1 MVKEDNIN
9 LFDTLEERL
18 DRILEGFTTL
28 KEENERLASRLRDK
42 ELEVETLK
50 NEISLLRNEKSDARK
65 RIERLIQRLEDIPLS
80 T

>member
-65 RIERLIQRLEDIPLS
+65 RIERLIQRLEGIPL
-80 T
+80 TT

>member
-42 ELEVETLK
+42 ELELDSLT

-65 RIERLIQRLEDIPLS
+65 RIERLIQRLEGIPLN

>member
-1 MVKEDNIN
+1 MAKEENIN

-28 KEENERLASRLRDK
+28 KEENARLASRLRDK
-42 ELEVETLK
+42 ELEVNSLI

-65 RIERLIQRLEDIPLS
+65 RIERLIQRLEGIPLN